1 MRLLEAAGWALL
13 GAGAGYLVGWLCLK
27 LEPGIGPM
35 EEWERS
41 GRSWIESL
49 LLPGLGLLGFFM
61 FFAREGAGTA
71 VVIHSL
77 WILVLIQILAFDLKH
92 RLILDVVTLPAMVA
106 GVALSLVSPDLSP
119 FRSLFGLAV
128 GGLALLP
135 FALVS
140 SLFHHGEGFG
150 WGDVKLGMVI
160 GAVTGMSLNYGG
172 LYTLWALVAG
182 TLIGGVVT
190 ALLLI
195 TRRLG
200 LRDAL
205 PYGPFLVLGC
215 GVILYFM

>member
-1 MRLLEAAGWALL
+1 VRLLEAALWALVGGGL
-13 GAGAGYLVGWLCLK
+13 GYLVGMLCLY
-27 LEPGIGPM
+27 LEGGIGEM
-35 EEWERS
+35 EEWERA
-41 GRSWIESL
+41 GRSWIENF
-49 LLPGLGLLGFFM
+49 LLPGLGLVGFFM
-61 FFAREGAGTA
+61 FFAREGVGTA
-71 VVIHSL
+71 LLIHSL
-77 WILVLIQILAFDLKH
+77 WILILIQILAFDLKH

-119 FRSLFGLAV
+119 FRSLFGIAV

-140 SLFHHGEGFG
+140 SLFQHGEGFG

-160 GAVTGMSLNYGG
+160 GAATGMSLSYGG
-172 LYTLWALVAG
+172 LYTLWALIAG

-190 ALLLI
+190 VLLLV
-195 TRRLG
+195 TRRLSF
-200 LRDAL
+200 RDAL